1 MAGSGDVPPLIEDR
15 LQAVCLGLPDAYEE
29 PAWTGVRWR
38 VRGRTFAH
46 ACTVE
51 PNHPKSHARVFATD
65 GPVCVVTFRAP
76 AGEVGGL
83 IGSGFPFYWPGWGT
97 NVVGM
102 VLDAQTDWTEV
113 AELLTDSYR
122 VQAPKKLVRLLEQP
136 PDRSHVDGPKPHPPQ
151 APRAA
156 RR

>member
-1 MAGSGDVPPLIEDR
+1 M
-15 LQAVCLGLPDAYEE
+15 CLGLPDAYEE
-29 PAWTGVRWR
+29 PAWTGSRWR

-51 PNHPKSHARVFATD
+51 PDHPTSHARVFAID

-76 AGEVGGL
+76 AGEVAGL

-102 VLDAQTDWTEV
+102 VLGADTDWTEV

-122 VQAPKKLVRLLEQP
+122 VQAPKKLARLL
-136 PDRSHVDGPKPHPPQ
+136 D
-151 APRAA
+151 
-156 RR
+156 

>member
-1 MAGSGDVPPLIEDR
+1 MR
-15 LQAVCLGLPDAYEE
+15 AVCLGLPDAYEE

-46 ACTVE
+46 ACVVE
-51 PNHPKSHARVFATD
+51 PNHPTSHARVFATD

-76 AGEVGGL
+76 ADEVGGL

-102 VLDAQTDWTEV
+102 VLDAHTDWTEV

-122 VQAPKKLVRLLEQP
+122 VQAPKKLARLI
-136 PDRSHVDGPKPHPPQ
+136 R
-151 APRAA
+151 
-156 RR
+156 